1 MTRQLLPFVA
11 ATALLVA
18 VPAAADTVVT
28 GSVGRAFGGEL
39 EDSQLSYGLALGFMG
54 DGIFGFEIEAT
65 YTPDFFGDTPGGDNN
80 TTTLMGNILL
90 GAPIGDKARIYA
102 TGGVGLLKFRVDD
115 TDDFFDVSRNDF
127 GVNAGAGVFV
137 YFSDNIGL
145 RGDIRYFRDVRE
157 EDDGEFDVDF
167 GGFDYWRGS
176 IGVSFKF

>member
-1 MTRQLLPFVA
+1 
-11 ATALLVA
+11 
-18 VPAAADTVVT
+18 
-28 GSVGRAFGGEL
+28 
-39 EDSQLSYGLALGFMG
+39 
-54 DGIFGFEIEAT
+54 
-65 YTPDFFGDTPGGDNN
+65 
-80 TTTLMGNILL
+80 MGNILL